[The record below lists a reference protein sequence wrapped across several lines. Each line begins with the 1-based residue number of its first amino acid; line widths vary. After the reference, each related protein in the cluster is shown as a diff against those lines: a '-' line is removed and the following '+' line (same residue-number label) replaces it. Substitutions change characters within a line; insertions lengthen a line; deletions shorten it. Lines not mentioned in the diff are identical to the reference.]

1 MAKSNLL
8 EWWFIMAK
16 KKTVLKIQYDSP
28 VVLTFALLC
37 LGALLANY
45 LTDGWTNQNLFCVYR
60 ASFYDPLTYV
70 RFFGHVLG
78 HADMVHFFSNICL
91 LLVLGPVCESRYGS
105 TNVLFAIIITALVTG
120 LVQFIF
126 FPGTGLLG
134 ASGIVFMMIFM
145 SSISGIKK
153 GNIPVTLIF
162 VALIYI
168 GQEVSAMLLQDDST
182 SQLTHIIG
190 GVCGIFLGAMMA
202 RKKR

>member
-1 MAKSNLL
+1 
-8 EWWFIMAK
+8 MAK

-60 ASFYDPLTYV
+60 ASLYDPLTYV

-91 LLVLGPVCESRYGS
+91 LLVLGPVVESRYGS
-105 TNVLFAIIITALVTG
+105 VNVLLATLGTALVTG

-134 ASGIVFMMIFM
+134 ASGIVFMMIFL
-145 SSISGIKK
+145 SSVSGIKG

-162 VALIYI
+162 VAVVYL
-168 GQEVSAMLLQDDST
+168 GQEMSAMFFQDDQT

-190 GVCGIFLGAMMA
+190 GVCGIIFGMMMA
-202 RKKR
+202 KKKR

>member
-1 MAKSNLL
+1 
-8 EWWFIMAK
+8 MAK
-16 KKTVLKIQYDSP
+16 KRTVLKIQYDSP

-37 LGALLANY
+37 LGALLANH

-91 LLVLGPVCESRYGS
+91 LLVLGPVVERRYGS
-105 TNVLFAIIITALVTG
+105 KNLLLAIVVTALVTG

-134 ASGIVFMMIFM
+134 ASGIVFMMIFL
-145 SSISGIKK
+145 SSISGIKG
-153 GNIPVTLIF
+153 GNIPVTLIL
-162 VALIYI
+162 VAIIYL
-168 GQEVSAMLLQDDST
+168 GQEVSTMIMENDQT

-190 GVCGIFLGAMMA
+190 GVCGIVLGAMMA
-202 RKKR
+202 KKKR

>member
-1 MAKSNLL
+1 
-8 EWWFIMAK
+8 MAK
-16 KKTVLKIQYDSP
+16 KRTVLKIQYDSP

-37 LGALLANY
+37 LGALLANH

-91 LLVLGPVCESRYGS
+91 LLVLGPVVERRYGS
-105 TNVLFAIIITALVTG
+105 KNLLLAIVVTALVTG

-134 ASGIVFMMIFM
+134 ASGIVFMMIFL
-145 SSISGIKK
+145 SSISGIKG
-153 GNIPVTLIF
+153 GNIPVTLIL
-162 VALIYI
+162 VAIIYL
-168 GQEVSAMLLQDDST
+168 GQEVSTMIMENDQT

-190 GVCGIFLGAMMA
+190 GVCDIVLGAMMA
-202 RKKR
+202 KKKR